1 MGKGFQFRD
10 QVSNRPG
17 RIIRPHRGHR
27 MDAFMAKAGSFWF
40 RRRANK
46 EISSFGD
53 DINSFSDS
61 VEGGTKWLINKL
73 KGTMQK
79 PLPDLLQEYHL
90 PKGLFPKNATNYEFD
105 EETGK
110 LTVFIPSICE
120 VGFKDSSVLRYA
132 TTVIGYLEKGKLT
145 DIEGMKTK
153 VLIWAKVTSVSV
165 DGPQSSKVHFT
176 DSTKKSGYNFW
187 AMLQIVSGFN
197 RYSVLV
203 HITCIFSSQDG
214 VKP

>member
-1 MGKGFQFRD
+1 
-10 QVSNRPG
+10 
-17 RIIRPHRGHR
+17 

-40 RRRANK
+40 SRRANK

-165 DGPQSSKVHFT
+165 DGPQSSKVYFT
-176 DSTKKSGYNFW
+176 AGMKKSRSRDAYE
-187 AMLQIVSGFN
+187 V
-197 RYSVLV
+197 RR
-203 HITCIFSSQDG
+203 DG
-214 VKP
+214 INVETY